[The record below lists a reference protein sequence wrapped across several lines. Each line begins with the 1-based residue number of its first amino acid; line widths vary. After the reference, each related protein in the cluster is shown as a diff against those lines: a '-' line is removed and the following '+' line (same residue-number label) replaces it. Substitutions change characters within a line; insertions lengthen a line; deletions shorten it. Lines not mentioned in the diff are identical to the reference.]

1 MTFAIEPA
9 AAAKALV
16 LMMERREIVMPG
28 TVVAAAPPHRD
39 VPENIRLRFAD
50 RFFRQ
55 RCRFGGGPFV
65 VTLERQ
71 PPMTTD
77 TMTATAEPEI
87 GAARPEIA
95 APPRRE
101 GFWTLVRESLR
112 GDRHDYTALPL
123 GRAILLLAVPMV
135 LEMAMESVF
144 AVVDMFWVS
153 KLGPDAIATVMLTES
168 MLIIIY
174 AFAMGLAMGAA
185 AIIARRIGEKD
196 PHGAARAA
204 VQAIAIGLGLAV
216 VVGVAG
222 ALAAPKLLAAMGASD
237 AVISMG
243 TNFTRVMLGGSVTV
257 ILLFLINAAFR
268 GAGDPAISMR
278 TLMLANGINIVLGP
292 LLVFGVGPFPRLG
305 VTGAA
310 VATTIGRG
318 IGVLY
323 QLAALRAGRG
333 HLAVRREHLQIDTGI
348 MTTIVRLSGT
358 AIFQAFIGT
367 TSWVALLRIVAR
379 FGSTAIGGYGIAIRV
394 VLFALLPSWGMAN
407 AAATLMGQNLG
418 AGRPDRAE
426 QAVWRAALYNLVF
439 LGGTGLLFV
448 LFGETIVR
456 GFSSDPAV
464 VSYGT
469 QALRII
475 SAGFLFYAYGMVLTQ
490 AFNGAGDTWTPT
502 LINLFCFWLWEIP
515 LAWLLAQ
522 PLGLGPTGVFVSVLV
537 GFSTMA
543 VVSVVLF
550 RRGRWKRVKV

>member
-1 MTFAIEPA
+1 
-9 AAAKALV
+9 
-16 LMMERREIVMPG
+16 
-28 TVVAAAPPHRD
+28 
-39 VPENIRLRFAD
+39 
-50 RFFRQ
+50 
-55 RCRFGGGPFV
+55 
-65 VTLERQ
+65 
-71 PPMTTD
+71 MTTD
-77 TMTATAEPEI
+77 TATATAEQP
-87 GAARPEIA
+87 AIA
-95 APPRRE
+95 AEPPRD
-101 GFWTLVRESLR
+101 GFWALVRESLR
-112 GDRHDYTALPL
+112 GARHDFTALPL

-135 LEMAMESVF
+135 LEMIMESLF
-144 AVVDMFWVS
+144 AVMDAFWVA
-153 KLGPDAIATVMLTES
+153 KLGADAIATVMFTES

-185 AIIARRIGEKD
+185 AIVARRIGEKD

-204 VQAIAIGLGLAV
+204 VQAIALGVVLAI

-222 ALAAPKLLAAMGASD
+222 AVAAPKLLAAMGASHE
-237 AVISMG
+237 VIAIG
-243 TNFTRVMLGGSVTV
+243 TRFTRVMLGGSATV

-268 GAGDPAISMR
+268 GAGDPTVSMR
-278 TLMLANGINIVLGP
+278 TLILANGINIVLGP
-292 LLVFGVGPFPRLG
+292 LLVFGVGPFPRMG

-318 IGVLY
+318 VGVLY

-333 HLAVRREHLQIDTGI
+333 HLAVRREHLRIDTGVMATI
-348 MTTIVRLSGT
+348 MRLSST

-367 TSWVALLRIVAR
+367 TSWVALVRIVAR
-379 FGSTAIGGYGIAIRV
+379 FGSTAIGGYGIAMRV

-426 QAVWRAALYNLVF
+426 QAVWRAALYNLAF

-448 LFGETIVR
+448 LFAETIVR

-464 VSYGT
+464 VSHGT
-469 QALRII
+469 HALRII

-515 LAWLLAQ
+515 LAWLMAG
-522 PLGLGPTGVFVSVLV
+522 PLGLGPTGVFVAVLV

-543 VVSVVLF
+543 VVSLVLF
-550 RRGRWKRVKV
+550 RRGRWKRVTV